1 MLDEWL
7 VHWLFVCEVG
17 IQNETSNIPP
27 TQSRE
32 KGTIWIANL
41 EVIQTSW
48 NTLRAFWSNLIS
60 VCLENVFL
68 FYICKITS
76 TRTTYHPDKS
86 YWHFLV
92 LHHQLPQRLLSSFK
106 YWRSLRGNNFK
117 STKTSGEITFRLAD
131 VTEHWRTSAKWINQC
146 YGTLKRL
153 WEIVLNTKQK
163 LIFSFLVQYHI

>member
-1 MLDEWL
+1 MSDSYTDYLCVRWAFKME
-7 VHWLFVCEVG
+7 
-17 IQNETSNIPP
+17 QTSNNILP
-27 TQSRE
+27 TQSSG
-32 KGTIWIANL
+32 KGTIWVANL

-48 NTLRAFWSNLIS
+48 NTLRAFWSSLIS
-60 VCLENVFL
+60 VCLGNVFL

-92 LHHQLPQRLLSSFK
+92 SHHHLPQRLLSSFK
-106 YWRSLRGNNFK
+106 YWKSLCVNNFK

-131 VTEHWRTSAKWINQC
+131 VTEHWRTSETWINQC

-153 WEIVLNTKQK
+153 GEIVLD
-163 LIFSFLVQYHI
+163 Y